1 MKKVM
6 VLILSYN
13 GKELLQDSIISYLN
27 NDYSNFQV
35 VVIDNGSTDS
45 SKEWVE
51 SNFPKVHVLRTETNL
66 GYSGGFNFGLEYAFN
81 TEKVDYVLITNNDV
95 KVDSKVISELVKVAE
110 SDSLIGFT
118 TGKVY
123 YYDNPNI
130 LQTVGKNE
138 DPIKW
143 NGTHI
148 GNKEIDEGQYDGIA
162 ERIFAD
168 DIFMLV
174 SREVYESVGGY
185 DTTFQFQSEE
195 FDWQARAK
203 KHGYKIFYTPNA
215 KIWHKD
221 SMTIGKKSA
230 FKAYYDSRN
239 PLLVILK
246 HKEPDYFLKYFRW
259 HLKKAVIR
267 RSLVAV
273 KQLRFD
279 ICISIWRGFLSA
291 LIYGI
296 SNHLFTSG
304 HFLKWKANIK
314 KQKSTS

>member
-185 DTTFQFQSEE
+185 DTTFQFQSE
-195 FDWQARAK
+195 
-203 KHGYKIFYTPNA
+203 
-215 KIWHKD
+215 
-221 SMTIGKKSA
+221 
-230 FKAYYDSRN
+230 AYYDSRY